1 MTYEYQAT
9 VHRIVDGITVHF
21 KLTKEFVLSVDFGF
35 NIKDTVALAKDA
47 IINFRLRGINT
58 PEIIGVSKAAGLAS
72 KDELTR
78 LLGLGPIRLVSY
90 KPDKYGRYL
99 AEVFVKLEDG
109 TELNVNQELINGG
122 FAVPYIV

>member
-1 MTYEYQAT
+1 MYEYQAT
-9 VHRIVDGITVHF
+9 VHRIVDGDTVYF
-21 KLTKEFVLSVDFGF
+21 RLTKEFTISVDFGF

-47 IINFRLRGINT
+47 IIDFRLRGINT
-58 PEIIGVSKAAGLAS
+58 PEIVGVSKAAGLAS

-90 KPDKYGRYL
+90 KADKYGRYL

-122 FAVPYIV
+122 FAVPYMV